1 MNITYS
7 ALLGAVAPTFVVL
20 ACGFALRRFR
30 GLRPEADSSMLTV
43 AVNFLYPCFIADTML
58 NSSALR
64 DVRTVAIAPAVG
76 FSLLLLC
83 FGIAALCAKMLRL
96 KSPQPART
104 FAFSAAIP
112 NWGYLPIPLVQQ
124 LFPNSDTTGVLF
136 VHNIGLEL
144 ALWSAGIWLLSGS
157 SSWRHVFTIP
167 FFAILGALALN
178 FAHAADWL
186 PRVVLDSL
194 HFLGQAA
201 IPLSLLLTGATLA
214 DAVVS
219 LRDDRRPIVTIA
231 GCLVRAALLPPLFL
245 AAAHWLPVSLDL
257 KRVLAV
263 QAAMPCAMVPI
274 LLSRHYRGDIGTA
287 VQIVLASTALG
298 LLTIPFWL
306 RIGFAW
312 LGL

>member
-43 AVNFLYPCFIADTML
+43 AVNFLYPCFIADTVL
-58 NSSALR
+58 NSAALR
-64 DVRTVAIAPAVG
+64 DVRTVAIAPALG

-83 FGIAALCAKMLRL
+83 FGIAALSARLLRL
-96 KSPQPART
+96 KSPQSART
-104 FAFSAAIP
+104 FAFTAAIP
-112 NWGYLPIPLVQQ
+112 NWGYLPLPLVQQ
-124 LFPNSDTTGVLF
+124 LFGTNTTGVLF

-144 ALWSAGIWLLSGS
+144 ALWSVGVWLLSGS
-157 SSWRHVFTIP
+157 GSWRKVLTVP
-167 FFAILGALALN
+167 FFAILGAMALN
-178 FAHAADWL
+178 LAHGADWL
-186 PRVVLDSL
+186 PRIVLDSL
-194 HFLGQAA
+194 HLLGQAA
-201 IPLSLLLTGATLA
+201 IPLSLLLTGAMLA
-214 DAVVS
+214 DSVVS
-219 LRDDRRPIVTIA
+219 LRDDRRPLVTVA

-245 AAAHWLPVSLDL
+245 AAARWLPVPLDL

-263 QAAMPCAMVPI
+263 QAAMPCAMVPV
-274 LLSRHYRGDIGTA
+274 LLSRHFRGDTGIA

-298 LLTIPFWL
+298 LLTIPLWL
-306 RIGFAW
+306 RIGFSW

>member
-1 MNITYS
+1 MNITYP

-30 GLRPEADSSMLTV
+30 GLRPEADPSMLTV
-43 AVNFLYPCFIADTML
+43 AVNFLYPCFIADTLL
-58 NSSALR
+58 NSTALR
-64 DVRTVAIAPAVG
+64 DIRTVAIAPVIG

-83 FGIAALCAKMLRL
+83 FGIAMLCAKLLRL

-104 FAFSAAIP
+104 FAFAAAIP

-124 LFPNSDTTGVLF
+124 LFTPDTTGVLF
-136 VHNIGLEL
+136 IHNIGLEL

-214 DAVVS
+214 DSVVS
-219 LRDDRRPIVTIA
+219 LREDRRTLVTVA
-231 GCLVRAALLPPLFL
+231 GCVVRAALLPPLFL
-245 AAAHWLPVSLDL
+245 AVAHWLPLSLDL

-274 LLSRHYRGDIGTA
+274 LLSRHYRGDTGTA

>member
-1 MNITYS
+1 MNITYGS
-7 ALLGAVAPTFVVL
+7 LLAAVAPTFVVL

-30 GLRPEADSSMLTV
+30 GLRPEADTSLLTV
-43 AVNFLYPCFIADTML
+43 AVNFLYPCFIADTVL
-58 NSSALR
+58 NSTALR
-64 DVRTVAIAPAVG
+64 DVRTVAIAPVIG
-76 FSLLLLC
+76 FSLLLIC
-83 FGIAALCAKMLRL
+83 FGIGALAARLLRL
-96 KSPQPART
+96 RWPQPART

-124 LFPNSDTTGVLF
+124 LFDQNTTGVLF

-144 ALWSAGIWLLSGS
+144 ALWSAGVWLLSGS
-157 SSWRHVFTIP
+157 GSWRQVLTIP

-186 PRVVLDSL
+186 PRVALDSL

-219 LRDDRRPIVTIA
+219 LRDDRSPLITVA
-231 GCLVRAALLPPLFL
+231 GCIVRAAVLPPLFL
-245 AAAHWLPVSLDL
+245 AAAYWLPVSLDL

-263 QAAMPCAMVPI
+263 QAAMPCAMVPV
-274 LLSRHYRGDIGTA
+274 LLSRHFRGDTGTA
-287 VQIVLASTALG
+287 VQIVLASTVLG